1 MIDPAV
7 TFLTLFIAAIF
18 TLIGNKIKKVSDIIT
33 LIASGFAL
41 FAVVLNLFYPFM
53 GISILAV
60 IGFYFTIN
68 GFTSLIALIAA
79 LIGFF
84 VAVYSVK
91 YIKERK
97 SSYSFFMLVTMGSL
111 IGMAY
116 SWNLLWIFLL
126 AEIATIG
133 SAPLIAH
140 HQKAKPYEGAI
151 KYLIIQILAALFAV
165 IGLGL
170 IYQLATSGGLVG
182 IDAFSI
188 NLLLTT
194 GVLIGLEGKIAIFLI
209 FLGFLVKLPSFPL
222 HTWLPDAS
230 TVAPA
235 SISTLLHAMM
245 IKVAGMPAFL
255 VLFQFNFLFVSTT
268 FWFLICGLGA
278 LTMVI
283 CVAIAFAQN
292 DLKRLLAFDS
302 VSQMGYVILGLG
314 IGGLA
319 LSYYNLLTDPLWL
332 GIAAG
337 GIAAGLFHMFNHSLF
352 KSILFFSAGAIEH
365 ETGTK
370 DLHQLGGLLRA
381 MPLTGSVMLI
391 GSLSIAGIPLLN
403 GFISKWMIFNACIAA
418 GQPIFAFIA
427 IFTSALTFA
436 VFLRILCS
444 VFLGNTPD
452 TLRNVHQTPKIMVA
466 PSAVLAAGCITFGVL
481 PQIAIF
487 FLIYPATLT
496 FLPLASLPPV
506 NPLTT
511 ILSFFGGAW
520 DPFLIATLLLI
531 GLIVGFLL
539 FQIKGSTKSTETE
552 DKGLPFTG
560 GALQDPYLS
569 VEETRPASTLFEYP
583 FRSMLKKVRRTHT
596 GLVNM
601 YLFWFVLTA
610 LLLLALM
617 IGGWI

>member
-1 MIDPAV
+1 MIDPAI
-7 TFLTLFIAAIF
+7 TFLILIIAAAF
-18 TLIGNKIKKVSDIIT
+18 TMIGNKIKKVNDIIT
-33 LIASGFAL
+33 IIASSYTL
-41 FAVVLNLFYPFM
+41 FAVVMNAIYPFM
-53 GISILAV
+53 GISILA
-60 IGFYFTIN
+60 GLGLSFTIN
-68 GFTSLIALIAA
+68 GFTSLIAIIAA

-84 VAVYSVK
+84 VAIYSVK

-97 SSYSFFMLVTMGSL
+97 STYCFFMLTTMASL

-126 AEIATIG
+126 AEIATIS

-140 HQKAKPYEGAI
+140 HQKAKPYEGTI
-151 KYLIIQILAALFAV
+151 KYLIIQILAALFTV
-165 IGLGL
+165 IGLGF
-170 IYQLATSGGLVG
+170 IYQLASIGGLIG
-182 IDAFSI
+182 IEAFSI
-188 NLLLTT
+188 DLLLTT
-194 GVLIGLEGKIAIFLI
+194 GVLVGLEGKIAIFLI

-245 IKVAGMPAFL
+245 IKVAGIPAFL
-255 VLFQFNFLFVSTT
+255 VLFLFNFLFVNTT

-278 LTMVI
+278 LTMVL
-283 CVAIAFAQN
+283 CVIIAFAQN

-319 LSYYNLLTDPLWL
+319 LSYYNLLADPLWL

-337 GIAAGLFHMFNHSLF
+337 GIAAGLFHMLNHSLF
-352 KSILFFSAGAIEH
+352 KSVLFFSAGAIEH

-370 DLHQLGGLLRA
+370 DLHKLGGLLRA

-391 GSLSIAGIPLLN
+391 GSLSIAGVPLLN

-452 TLRNVHQTPKIMVA
+452 ALRDVHKPPKIMVA
-466 PSAVLAAGCITFGVL
+466 PSMVLAAGCIVFGIL

-496 FLPLASLPPV
+496 LLPLAAPPPV

-520 DPFLIATLLLI
+520 DPFLLATLLFI

-539 FQIKGSTKSTETE
+539 YQIKGKIESTETE

-560 GALQDPYLS
+560 GALQDPYLK
-569 VEETRPASTLFEYP
+569 VDEARPASTLFEYP
-583 FRSMLKKVRRTHT
+583 FRSILKKVRRTHT

-610 LLLLALM
+610 FLLLALM